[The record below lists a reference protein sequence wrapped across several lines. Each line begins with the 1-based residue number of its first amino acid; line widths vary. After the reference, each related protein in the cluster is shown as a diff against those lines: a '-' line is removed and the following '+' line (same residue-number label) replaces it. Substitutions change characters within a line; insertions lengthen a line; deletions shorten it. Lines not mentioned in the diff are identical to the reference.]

1 LRNFE
6 VLQDSERKGKLEFC
20 GKEAGFFR
28 KVFKNLTLKETKQTR
43 AYSRILRLL
52 HAKAEPMD
60 E

>member
-1 LRNFE
+1 M
-6 VLQDSERKGKLEFC
+6 LQDFERKGKLEFC